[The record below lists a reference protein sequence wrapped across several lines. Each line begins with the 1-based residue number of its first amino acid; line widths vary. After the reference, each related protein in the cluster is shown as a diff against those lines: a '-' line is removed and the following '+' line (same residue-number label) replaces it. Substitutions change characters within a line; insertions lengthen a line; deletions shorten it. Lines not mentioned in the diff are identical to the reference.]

1 GMLEAIPG
9 SWRAATLKGKLLA
22 EGWGSELGC
31 PGIIPSED
39 GDVIEGYVFSSNQLS
54 EHWTMLDKFEGDG
67 YRRVRVLVE
76 VDGEEALEAFVYALN
91 HAA

>member
-1 GMLEAIPG
+1 MKSRPTGNSKMERLFVYGTLAPGRVNHGMLEAIPG

-39 GDVIEGYVFSSNQLS
+39 GDV
-54 EHWTMLDKFEGDG
+54 
-67 YRRVRVLVE
+67 
-76 VDGEEALEAFVYALN
+76 
-91 HAA
+91 